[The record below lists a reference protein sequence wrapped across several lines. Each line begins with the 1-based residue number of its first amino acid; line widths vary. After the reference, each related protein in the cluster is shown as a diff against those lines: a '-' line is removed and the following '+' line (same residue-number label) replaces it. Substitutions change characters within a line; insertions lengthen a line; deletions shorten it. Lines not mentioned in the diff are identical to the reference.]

1 MERAPGGDPVLDH
14 GNTFCIDD
22 IQHIQD
28 SVMGI
33 SNREAIDL
41 NGKSVAVIGA
51 GRSGL
56 SATRLLTELGAK
68 VFVSE
73 AGKNIDVDELKNQ
86 FSDYFKL
93 FEWQKKITCG
103 VGADLGCGSG
113 RWAKFVSVLE

>member
-1 MERAPGGDPVLDH
+1 M
-14 GNTFCIDD
+14 
-22 IQHIQD
+22 
-28 SVMGI
+28 SI

-73 AGKNIDVDELKNQ
+73 ADENIDDDK
-86 FSDYFKL
+86 
-93 FEWQKKITCG
+93 
-103 VGADLGCGSG
+103 
-113 RWAKFVSVLE
+113 

>member
-1 MERAPGGDPVLDH
+1 
-14 GNTFCIDD
+14 
-22 IQHIQD
+22 
-28 SVMGI
+28 MGI

-73 AGKNIDVDELKNQ
+73 AGENIDADELN
-86 FSDYFKL
+86 
-93 FEWQKKITCG
+93 G
-103 VGADLGCGSG
+103 NAGS
-113 RWAKFVSVLE
+113 